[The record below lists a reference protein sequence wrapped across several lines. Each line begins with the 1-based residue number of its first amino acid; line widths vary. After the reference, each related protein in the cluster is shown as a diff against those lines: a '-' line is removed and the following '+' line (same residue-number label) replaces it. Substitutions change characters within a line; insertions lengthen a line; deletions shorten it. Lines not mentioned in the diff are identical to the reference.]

1 MSNIFV
7 RIIGEFKDK
16 EFKRAQKSTDK
27 LSKNFSAL
35 RKSAVRAFVAVAGI
49 SALKR
54 SVKAFAEEDAAVQ
67 KLSKSLDN
75 LGLRF
80 EAGGVDNYLESL
92 EKATN
97 VTKEELYPA
106 FQQLANTTLSV
117 SKSQQLLNAALDISA
132 GTGKDLT
139 AVVVG
144 LSRAFNGNYASL
156 GKLQTSY
163 TTAELQAMGF
173 DNALAALTEQFSGS
187 AAAAA
192 DTYEGKIK
200 AMNIAFNDAAE
211 AVGEGL
217 VDALTAL
224 GSGNYDKG
232 LEKIV
237 AAGEKIG
244 DAFRSASKFIMVA
257 KFALTGGLFKSRQDI
272 EAFAM
277 AVNSAFAPPD
287 AAKQRTFMRERA
299 KYLKDER
306 KQTEKIRSER
316 EKAGKLLEKDKNNQK
331 IIAEA
336 QKKFDMERIQIEAAL
351 QGKIND
357 VEEYRLKLQRAILN
371 ENVDNVVKY
380 TGLLREAESQ
390 AAELADLLARLPEM
404 AENPFTDWPKT
415 IQRIQYLLKELD
427 FNIPIE
433 VLFAEKGLK
442 LDQDKMSVTKLE
454 TMNVNANNVYLN
466 GALANEKQV
475 MTQPGIPWAGIDTS
489 TPAGSLAAATV
500 AVSDAFKAE
509 EQAAV
514 ALAESEAFLAAF
526 EAAQAEFDA
535 MMALIES
542 GAIFK
547 EEATTVINVNV
558 EGNAIREYDLG
569 EIILDQQYQYQ
580 RSGGRIVLDR
590 VAL

>member
-16 EFKRAQKSTDK
+16 EFKRAQKSTLG
-27 LSKNFSAL
+27 LSKQFDGLRRSA
-35 RKSAVRAFVAVAGI
+35 RRAFLTVAGVA
-49 SALKR
+49 ALKR
-54 SVKAFAEEDAAVQ
+54 SVQAFAEEDAAVQ

-80 EAGGVDNYLESL
+80 EAGGIDDYLENL
-92 EKATN
+92 EKTVA
-97 VTKEELYPA
+97 VTKEQLYPA

-117 SKSQQLLNAALDISA
+117 TKSQELLNAALDISA

-139 AVVVG
+139 SVVVA
-144 LSRAFNGNYASL
+144 LSRAFNGNFASL

-163 TTAELQAMGF
+163 TTAQLQTMGF
-173 DNALAALTEQFSGS
+173 NDAVSALSNQFSGS
-187 AAAAA
+187 ALTAAN
-192 DTYEGKIK
+192 TYQGKIQQ
-200 AMNIAFNDAAE
+200 MNIAFDDAAE
-211 AVGEGL
+211 AIGEGV

-224 GSGNYDKG
+224 GGGNYQKG
-232 LEKIV
+232 LDIIA
-237 AAGEKIG
+237 AAGERIG
-244 DAFRSASKFIMVA
+244 DAFRSAAKFIMVA
-257 KFALTGGLFKSRQDI
+257 KFALTGGLFKTRQDI
-272 EAFAM
+272 EAFAL

-316 EKAGKLLEKDKNNQK
+316 EKSSKLLEKEKNNQK

-380 TGLLREAESQ
+380 TGLLKEAEAQ

-404 AENPFTDWPKT
+404 AENPFTDWAAT
-415 IQRIQYLLKELD
+415 IARIQYLLKQLD
-427 FNIPIE
+427 FQVPIE

-475 MTQPGIPWAGIDTS
+475 MANPNLPWAGIDTS
-489 TPAGSLAAATV
+489 TSGGMLAAAEV
-500 AVSDAFKAE
+500 AVKDAFAAE
-509 EQAAV
+509 QEALV
-514 ALAESEAFLAAF
+514 AEAEVEAILAALD
-526 EAAQAEFDA
+526 ADQAELDA
-535 MMALIES
+535 MLALLES
-542 GAIFK
+542 GAIFDN
-547 EEATTVINVNV
+547 APSTTVNVTV
-558 EGNAIREYDLG
+558 EGSVITDQDLAEVIRNESF
-569 EIILDQQYQYQ
+569 QYQ
-580 RSGGRIVLDR
+580 RSGGLIVFNQ
-590 VAL
+590 VAI

>member
-1 MSNIFV
+1 VSNIFV

-16 EFKRAQKSTDK
+16 EFKRAQKSTLG
-27 LSKNFSAL
+27 LSKQFDGLRRSA
-35 RKSAVRAFVAVAGI
+35 RRAFLTVAGVA
-49 SALKR
+49 ALKR
-54 SVKAFAEEDAAVQ
+54 SVQAFAEEDAAVQ

-80 EAGGVDNYLESL
+80 ESGGVDAYLESL

-117 SKSQQLLNAALDISA
+117 SKSQQLLNSALDISA

-139 AVVVG
+139 AVVVA
-144 LSRAFNGNYASL
+144 LSRAFNGNFASL

-163 TTAELQAMGF
+163 TTAELEAMGF
-173 DNALAALTEQFSGS
+173 NEALNALTQQFSGS

-192 DTYEGKIK
+192 DTYEGKIRR
-200 AMNIAFNDAAE
+200 MNIAFGDAAE
-211 AVGEGL
+211 AIGEGV

-224 GSGNYDKG
+224 GGGNYDKG
-232 LEKIV
+232 LEAIA

-244 DAFRSASKFIMVA
+244 DVFRSAAKFIMVA

-272 EAFAM
+272 QAFAM

-316 EKAGKLLEKDKNNQK
+316 EKASKLLEKEKNNQK

-380 TGLLREAESQ
+380 TGLLREAEAQ

-404 AENPFTDWPKT
+404 AENPFTDWTKT

-427 FNIPIE
+427 FNVPIE

-442 LDQDKMSVTKLE
+442 LDQDKMTVTKLE
-454 TMNVNANNVYLN
+454 TMNVNASNVYIN

-475 MTQPGIPWAGIDTS
+475 MDNPNLPWGGMDTS

-500 AVSDAFKAE
+500 ALSDAFKAE
-509 EQAAV
+509 EEAAV

-526 EAAQAEFDA
+526 EAAEAEFDA
-535 MMALIES
+535 MMALMES

>member
-16 EFKRAQKSTDK
+16 EFKRAQKSTLG
-27 LSKNFSAL
+27 LSKQFDGLRRSA
-35 RKSAVRAFVAVAGI
+35 RRAFLTVAGVA
-49 SALKR
+49 ALKR
-54 SVKAFAEEDAAVQ
+54 SVQAFAEEDAAVQ

-80 EAGGVDNYLESL
+80 ESGGIDDYLESL
-92 EKATN
+92 EKTVA
-97 VTKEELYPA
+97 VTKEQLYPA

-117 SKSQQLLNAALDISA
+117 TKSQELLNAALDISA

-139 AVVVG
+139 SVVVA
-144 LSRAFNGNYASL
+144 LSRAFNGNFASL

-163 TTAELQAMGF
+163 TTAQLQTMGF
-173 DNALAALTEQFSGS
+173 NDAVNALSNQFSGS
-187 AAAAA
+187 ALTAAN
-192 DTYEGKIK
+192 TYQGKIQQ
-200 AMNIAFNDAAE
+200 MNIAFDDAAE
-211 AVGEGL
+211 AIGEGV

-224 GSGNYDKG
+224 GGGNYQKG
-232 LEKIV
+232 LDIIA
-237 AAGEKIG
+237 AAGERIG
-244 DAFRSASKFIMVA
+244 DAFRSAAKFIMVA
-257 KFALTGGLFKSRQDI
+257 KFALTGGLFKTRQDI
-272 EAFAM
+272 EAFAL

-316 EKAGKLLEKDKNNQK
+316 EKSSKLLEKEKNNQK

-371 ENVDNVVKY
+371 ENVDNVIKY
-380 TGLLREAESQ
+380 TGLLQEAEAQ

-404 AENPFTDWPKT
+404 AENPFTDWAAT
-415 IQRIQYLLKELD
+415 IARIQYLLKQLD
-427 FNIPIE
+427 FQVPIE

-475 MTQPGIPWAGIDTS
+475 MANPNLPWAGIDTS
-489 TPAGSLAAATV
+489 TPGGMLAAAEV
-500 AVSDAFKAE
+500 AVKDAFAAE
-509 EQAAV
+509 QEALV
-514 ALAESEAFLAAF
+514 AEAEVEAILAALD
-526 EAAQAEFDA
+526 ADQAELDA
-535 MMALIES
+535 MLALLES
-542 GAIFK
+542 GAIFNDTPS
-547 EEATTVINVNV
+547 TTVNVTV
-558 EGNAIREYDLG
+558 EGSVITDQDLAEVIRNESF
-569 EIILDQQYQYQ
+569 QYQ
-580 RSGGRIVLDR
+580 RSGGLIVFNQ
-590 VAL
+590 VAI

>member
-16 EFKRAQKSTDK
+16 EFKRAQKSTLG
-27 LSKNFSAL
+27 LSKQFDGLRRSA
-35 RKSAVRAFVAVAGI
+35 RRAFLTVAGVA
-49 SALKR
+49 ALKR
-54 SVKAFAEEDAAVQ
+54 SVQAFAEEDAAVQ

-80 EAGGVDNYLESL
+80 EAGGIDNYLENL
-92 EKATN
+92 EKTVA
-97 VTKEELYPA
+97 VTKEQLYPA

-117 SKSQQLLNAALDISA
+117 TKSQELLNAALDISA

-139 AVVVG
+139 SVVVA
-144 LSRAFNGNYASL
+144 LSRAFNGNFASL

-163 TTAELQAMGF
+163 TTAQLQTMGF
-173 DNALAALTEQFSGS
+173 NDAVSALSNQFSGS
-187 AAAAA
+187 ALTAAN
-192 DTYEGKIK
+192 TYQGKIQQ
-200 AMNIAFNDAAE
+200 MNIAFDDAAE
-211 AVGEGL
+211 AIGEGV

-224 GSGNYDKG
+224 GGGNYQKG
-232 LEKIV
+232 LDIIA
-237 AAGEKIG
+237 AAGERIG
-244 DAFRSASKFIMVA
+244 DAFRNAAKFIMVA
-257 KFALTGGLFKSRQDI
+257 KFALTGGLFKTRQDI
-272 EAFAM
+272 EAFAL

-316 EKAGKLLEKDKNNQK
+316 EKSSKLLEKEKNNQK

-371 ENVDNVVKY
+371 ENVDNVIKY
-380 TGLLREAESQ
+380 TGLLQEAEAQ

-404 AENPFTDWPKT
+404 AENPFTDWAAT
-415 IQRIQYLLKELD
+415 IARIQYLLKQLD
-427 FNIPIE
+427 FQVPIE

-475 MTQPGIPWAGIDTS
+475 MANPNLPWAGIDTS
-489 TPAGSLAAATV
+489 TPGGMLAAADV
-500 AVSDAFKAE
+500 AVKDAFAAE
-509 EQAAV
+509 QEALV
-514 ALAESEAFLAAF
+514 AEAEVEAILAALD
-526 EAAQAEFDA
+526 ADQAELDA
-535 MMALIES
+535 MLALLES
-542 GAIFK
+542 GAIFDN
-547 EEATTVINVNV
+547 APSTTVNVTV
-558 EGNAIREYDLG
+558 EGSVITDQDLAEVIRNESF
-569 EIILDQQYQYQ
+569 QYQ
-580 RSGGRIVLDR
+580 RSGGLIVFNQ
-590 VAL
+590 VAI

>member
-16 EFKRAQKSTDK
+16 EFKRAQKSTLG
-27 LSKNFSAL
+27 LSKQFDGLRRSA
-35 RKSAVRAFVAVAGI
+35 RRAFLTVAGVA
-49 SALKR
+49 ALKR
-54 SVKAFAEEDAAVQ
+54 SVQAFAEEDAAVQ

-80 EAGGVDNYLESL
+80 ESGGVDAYLESL

-117 SKSQQLLNAALDISA
+117 SKSQQLLNSALDISA

-139 AVVVG
+139 AVVVA
-144 LSRAFNGNYASL
+144 LSRAFNGNFASL

-163 TTAELQAMGF
+163 TTAELEAMGF
-173 DNALAALTEQFSGS
+173 NEALNALTQQFSGS

-192 DTYEGKIK
+192 DTYEGKIRR
-200 AMNIAFNDAAE
+200 MNIAFGDAAE
-211 AVGEGL
+211 AIGEGV

-224 GSGNYDKG
+224 GGGNYDKG
-232 LEKIV
+232 LEAIA

-244 DAFRSASKFIMVA
+244 DVFRSAAKFIMVA

-272 EAFAM
+272 QAFAM

-316 EKAGKLLEKDKNNQK
+316 EKASKLLEKEKNNQK

-380 TGLLREAESQ
+380 TGLLREAEAQ

-404 AENPFTDWPKT
+404 AENPFTDWTKT

-427 FNIPIE
+427 FNVPIE

-442 LDQDKMSVTKLE
+442 LDQDKMTVTKLE
-454 TMNVNANNVYLN
+454 TMNVNASNVYIN

-475 MTQPGIPWAGIDTS
+475 MDNPNLPWGGMDTS

-500 AVSDAFKAE
+500 ALSDAFKAE
-509 EQAAV
+509 EEAAV

-526 EAAQAEFDA
+526 EAAEAEFDA
-535 MMALIES
+535 MMALMES